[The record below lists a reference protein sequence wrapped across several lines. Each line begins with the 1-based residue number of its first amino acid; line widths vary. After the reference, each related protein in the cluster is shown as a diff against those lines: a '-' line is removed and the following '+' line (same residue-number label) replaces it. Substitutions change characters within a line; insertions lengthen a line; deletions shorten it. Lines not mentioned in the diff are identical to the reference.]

1 MGEVEELRKELDEL
15 DKEREKLKEKLRELG
30 IKKAV
35 AHIKLMLTPEMKK
48 AYKKAYRK
56 VRYGWENEPEAG
68 QSQKR

>member
-48 AYKKAYRK
+48 AYKEAYRK
-56 VRYGWENEPEAG
+56 VRYG
-68 QSQKR
+68 K